1 MEKKYNTIN
10 EEINRMKSLFGESR
24 LYGNL
29 VEQEV
34 VNDDTCEWFKPK
46 QKRSIEI
53 LDKLIKIADAGKLV
67 TFNKEKREKIQE
79 LLLVLKESKK
89 EIEGMDCEK
98 GIEVICNPENRKK
111 IDEGIEVIDEEKD
124 GDDAKKFGVK
134 DDLEELLSLLNEI
147 KGKCDDFVN
156 SEEETDN
163 TEVVDNSE
171 EETKVIEG
179 CPPVDYDGC
188 MVVTK
193 ETLEE
198 SMVDGV
204 LDIYKL
210 FGFISEFEQ
219 KCGTP
224 KIKIP
229 EELLSS
235 ITEIKKL
242 EYPSM
247 FKSDNG
253 DIEFC
258 NKNFPNV
265 TTIKQLVFDSVPFN
279 IGKNLPNLKNVDD
292 LFIDDFEVYYDF
304 EDYSK
309 VFSNLSVTNIFAV
322 TEGTSHISF
331 NGFKDK
337 TLVSKNVE
345 NIEVNLVKG
354 FDNNIYFNYLIDF
367 GWIEKEGEDGVTFLT
382 NPKNKVQDLDQLN
395 VAVKKPKPEE
405 KPKVK
410 SKKPKKKTS
419 LGSVIFDTD
428 DGYNAGE
435 LFLNKDVNGYVYII
449 KKNNKFTPVQ
459 KDSGGKFKIRDGYQK
474 GIVKGIKELNK
485 KVKEENSALTDIK
498 DINSIDNISF
508 IDDKKFRIN

>member
-258 NKNFPNV
+258 NENFPNV

-322 TEGTSHISF
+322 TEGTSHITF

-345 NIEVNLVKG
+345 NIDVNLVKG
-354 FDNNIYFNYLIDF
+354 FDDDDYFNYLIDF

-382 NPKNKVQDLDQLN
+382 NPKNKVQDLDQ
-395 VAVKKPKPEE
+395 VDVIGGKEGAEEEDDSDTDEEEVQSVGKPKMMVDDEE
-405 KPKVK
+405 KDIIYTQPK
-410 SKKPKKKTS
+410 
-419 LGSVIFDTD
+419 
-428 DGYNAGE
+428 
-435 LFLNKDVNGYVYII
+435 LNKDFNI
-449 KKNNKFTPVQ
+449 
-459 KDSGGKFKIRDGYQK
+459 GKFVYDKSKDEFKIKSKYPFLLTRTNNLVERMEQSFWKTLSKWYDK
-474 GIVKGIKELNK
+474 TLNSD
-485 KVKEENSALTDIK
+485 NTTLDI
-498 DINSIDNISF
+498 IS
-508 IDDKKFRIN
+508 DKKFKVKIK